1 MRVAISPRR
10 QSDWVS
16 LVVHAAG
23 LALYA
28 TKHQTSVVDLFRSVR
43 ERKEG
48 GLQGRLREF
57 LVGSREELG
66 TRRGLRLSQNE
77 YAIRVGLS
85 VCVFSYATFR

>member
-1 MRVAISPRR
+1 MRVPISARR

-43 ERKEG
+43 ERKG